1 MAGRVGPLTRS
12 ARCDGQGKTATRWD
26 NRGFSPLPVEARVTS
41 LTIEPIEETM
51 WSGIQRVQSEV
62 YLDVEPESTEILR
75 SKWLHSPACCFAMRK
90 GDEVLAYLLAHA
102 WDSIHPPKLHQPL
115 PAESQGQGLF
125 LHDIAVSR
133 KLTGVGAG
141 TQLVKQLLETAGK
154 LGYRHIRLVAV
165 QGSSAFWK
173 KLGFEAVPGLKASA
187 CYGSDATVMQQTL
200 A

>member
-1 MAGRVGPLTRS
+1 LDA
-12 ARCDGQGKTATRWD
+12 D
-26 NRGFSPLPVEARVTS
+26 VTS
-41 LTIEPIEETM
+41 LTIEPIKETM

-62 YLDVEPESTEILR
+62 YLHVEPESTGILR
-75 SKWLHSPACCFAMRK
+75 DKWLHSPECCFAMRK

-102 WDSIHPPKLHQPL
+102 WDSIYPPKLHQPL
-115 PAESQGQGLF
+115 PPRSQGQGLF

-133 KLTGVGAG
+133 KLSGVGAG
-141 TQLVKQLLETAGK
+141 TQLVKQLLETAGR

-165 QGSSAFWK
+165 QGSGAFWQ
-173 KLGFEAVPGLKASA
+173 KLGFQAVPGLKASA